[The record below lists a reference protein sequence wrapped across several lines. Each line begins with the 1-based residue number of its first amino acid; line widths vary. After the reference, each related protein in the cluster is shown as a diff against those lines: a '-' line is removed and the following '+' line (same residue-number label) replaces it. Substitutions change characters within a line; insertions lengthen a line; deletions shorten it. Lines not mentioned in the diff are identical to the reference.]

1 MTPETALGQLANGLY
16 LALLLGAPLL
26 LAVLVTG
33 VVVGILQAATSINE
47 PTVAFVAKVVALVAT
62 LALAGNFLL
71 GRLVS
76 FTTELFQQIP
86 HLIG

>member
-1 MTPETALGQLANGLY
+1 
-16 LALLLGAPLL
+16 
-26 LAVLVTG
+26 
-33 VVVGILQAATSINE
+33 VVGILQAAPSING
-47 PTVAFVAKVVALVAT
+47 PTLAFVAKVAALVAT
-62 LALAGNFLL
+62 LALTGPFLL